1 MGKWISV
8 LEQFDVP
15 CGQINNYLQVFKDPH
30 VIHRN
35 MKIDTTYADGTKVS
49 TIASPLRLQGTPPK
63 YDRAP
68 PKLGDSNHEVLVDIL
83 GYSET
88 AVQDLKKKK
97 II

>member
-1 MGKWISV
+1 
-8 LEQFDVP
+8 
-15 CGQINNYLQVFKDPH
+15 
-30 VIHRN
+30 
-35 MKIDTTYADGTKVS
+35 MKIDNTYADGITVS

-83 GYSET
+83 GYSEKV
-88 AVQDLKKKK
+88 VQNLEKKK

>member
-1 MGKWISV
+1 V

-15 CGQINNYLQVFKDPH
+15 CGQINNYQQVFQDPH
-30 VIHRN
+30 VIHRS
-35 MKIDTTYADGTKVS
+35 MKIDNVYADGTTVS
-49 TIASPLRLQGTPPK
+49 TIASPLRLQGTPPQ

-83 GYSET
+83 GYSEKE
-88 AVQDLKKKK
+88 VQDLKKKK